1 MGRWLAFLNNYDFE
15 IQHRP
20 GKSHGNADALSRR
33 SCTVCDFCE
42 RREQQEL
49 AVLAWDGDDQHFCGL
64 LVADNPDVSQQWFES
79 YSPTQLRQWQDDDPV
94 LHKVLQWVESG
105 SKPSWQDIQSEGSS
119 LRQYWSSFAHLEL
132 KDGVLYRRCD
142 DALSSVQTLRLV
154 APPAIRDKI
163 FHFLHSCRTGGHLG
177 INRTVS
183 SVRRRFWWSGW
194 RLMSCAGVNTVTGVR
209 ERNHR
214 PGPGRAP
221 LHQEPVG
228 SPMER
233 IAFDILSFPQET
245 DLGNKCVL
253 VVCDYF
259 TKWTEAFPLKD
270 HQATTVADTLMT
282 QIFLRFGVPRI
293 IHSDQAPEFTS
304 ELMQELFRLL
314 EIQQTRT
321 CPYRPQSDGLVERFN
336 RTLIDMLSKF
346 CGDYTQDWDE
356 HIPYLLCAYRAS
368 VNESTGCSPNLL
380 MLGRE
385 ILLPID
391 LMFPCSSL
399 PSYKCRTEYVEWL
412 KRQWR
417 TISRGFVSTLSLL
430 LRDRNGILMTGQN
443 YICSGRV
450 LGSFG
455 FTHQI
460 SETNWKVCTL
470 GHTWW
475 LVSLERWLILFS
487 GTPPI
492 DQSQSMLTTSR
503 DIIVR
508 ISLNRG
514 WARQPGINQVGHQVL
529 QDKGSQQCCHR
540 YTPGSIC
547 SIA

>member
-1 MGRWLAFLNNYDFE
+1 MSEAFWVFAHTTGGSWKGLLILQNLCMFSPSKMWYFVWSDECQEAFQNLKAALTSPPILAYPSESDAFILDNDASSVGIGAVLSQVQNGTERVIAYFSRVLNPAERNYCVTRRELLAVVCAVNHFHHYLCGRHFLVRSDHGSLRWLMNFRNLEGQMGRWLAFLNNYDFA

-105 SKPSWQDIQSEGSS
+105 SKPSWQDIQSEVSF

-142 DALSSVQTLRLV
+142 DAL
-154 APPAIRDKI
+154 K
-163 FHFLHSCRTGGHLG
+163 
-177 INRTVS
+177 
-183 SVRRRFWWSGW
+183 
-194 RLMSCAGVNTVTGVR
+194 
-209 ERNHR
+209 R
-214 PGPGRAP
+214 P
-221 LHQEPVG
+221 
-228 SPMER
+228 
-233 IAFDILSFPQET
+233 
-245 DLGNKCVL
+245 
-253 VVCDYF
+253 
-259 TKWTEAFPLKD
+259 
-270 HQATTVADTLMT
+270 
-282 QIFLRFGVPRI
+282 
-293 IHSDQAPEFTS
+293 
-304 ELMQELFRLL
+304 
-314 EIQQTRT
+314 
-321 CPYRPQSDGLVERFN
+321 
-336 RTLIDMLSKF
+336 
-346 CGDYTQDWDE
+346 
-356 HIPYLLCAYRAS
+356 
-368 VNESTGCSPNLL
+368 
-380 MLGRE
+380 
-385 ILLPID
+385 
-391 LMFPCSSL
+391 
-399 PSYKCRTEYVEWL
+399 
-412 KRQWR
+412 WR

-443 YICSGRV
+443 YISSGRV
-450 LGSFG
+450 IGSFG

-529 QDKGSQQCCHR
+529 QDKGIAAMLSQIHSWINMFHCVEVPDAASCQADLPILTCFSWPPSKFVHLLPFLIIVYSSSNVFFFSYRWLCTHAR
-540 YTPGSIC
+540 IVKLPSLGLTC
-547 SIA
+547 